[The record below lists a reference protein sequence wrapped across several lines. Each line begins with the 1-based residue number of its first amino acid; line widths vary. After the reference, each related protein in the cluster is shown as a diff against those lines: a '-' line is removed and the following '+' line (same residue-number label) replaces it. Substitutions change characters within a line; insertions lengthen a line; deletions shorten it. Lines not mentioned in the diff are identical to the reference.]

1 MQAMRASSVSFSILR
16 HAAWAPGLVTP
27 EQWEQWSLAPYPVEG
42 AGEPGVRAM
51 PAMQRRRAGLFGKM
65 ALEAAYQCAGE
76 PGDMAGIPVVFS
88 SRHGDVGRAV
98 ELLTQLAR
106 GETLSPTSFSMAVHN
121 ATAGLFSIA
130 RSERANHIALAA
142 GASSLEHAVI
152 EACGLLADGAPRVL
166 LVAGDCALPA
176 LFGRF
181 EDCAEQPH
189 AFAWLLQAAG
199 QGNDAGANA
208 APRLTLSWQAG
219 QAAAGPDAPLPDG
232 GAMPGS
238 LDVLRF
244 YLSGAPELVRGANRR
259 HWRWS
264 RDD

>member
-1 MQAMRASSVSFSILR
+1 MQAMRASRVSFSIIR

-27 EQWEQWSLAPYPVEG
+27 GQWEQWSRAPHWVG
-42 AGEPGVRAM
+42 GDAEPGVRAM

-65 ALEAAYQCAGE
+65 ALEAAYECIDDA
-76 PGDMAGIPVVFS
+76 AGIPVVFS

-176 LFGRF
+176 LFGQF

-199 QGNDAGANA
+199 TESESESGA
-208 APRLTLSWQAG
+208 RLTLSWQAG
-219 QAAAGPDAPLPDG
+219 HAAASAASAAVPAAEPSH

-238 LDVLRF
+238 LEVLRF
-244 YLSGAPELVRGANRR
+244 YLSGAPELVRSANRR
-259 HWRWS
+259 DWRWS